1 MRFNSIF
8 DISPLAGLNNL
19 TELFL
24 ANNSIADISP
34 LAGLNNLTELFLANN
49 SIADISPLA
58 GLNNLTRLSL
68 DYNSI
73 SDISALSGLINLIWL
88 SLLGNSIS
96 DLSPLVA
103 NTGLG
108 QGDAIFVNGNPL
120 NNASINTHIPALQR
134 RGVRVD
140 FDDLDLTPVD
150 IPDTNLRAAIEKAL
164 GKASGATIT
173 TEDIAYLTRLSAL
186 FANISDLTGLEA
198 ATNLTEL
205 FLANNSI
212 SDISPLAGLNNL
224 TLLSLDYNPISDISA
239 LSGLINLIWLSLL
252 GNSISDLSPLVA
264 NTGLGQGDAIFVN
277 GNPLN
282 NASINTHIPALQRRG
297 VRVDFDD
304 PFDKPVDIPDSNLR
318 TAIEKALRKA
328 SGVTITTE
336 DMKSLYELEAP
347 NASITDLTGLEHAT
361 SLTWLILNNNSIS
374 DISPLKGLTNLV
386 RLDLNNNSI
395 SDISPLVANTGLGP
409 GNAVLVEGNLLNNAS
424 INTHIPTLISRGVRV
439 DFDNPFD
446 KPVDIPDSNLR
457 TAIEKALGKASGV
470 TITTEWMKRLYQ
482 LIAPN
487 ASITD
492 LTGLEGATKL
502 TWLELHN
509 NFISDISPLK
519 GLTNLRRLELHN
531 NSISDISPLVAN
543 TGLGPGDVIIV
554 NGNPLNNASI
564 NTHIPTLISRG
575 VRVDFDKLVDIPD
588 SNLRTAIEKALG
600 KASGV
605 TITTEDMKHL
615 PQLIA
620 PNASITDLTGL
631 EGATNL
637 ELLELGNNFIS
648 DISPLKGLT
657 NLVRLD
663 LNNNSISD
671 ISPLKGLTNLK
682 YLLLDNNSISDI
694 SPLKGLTNLRRLELH
709 NNSISDI
716 SPLVANTGLGE
727 GDLVEVSENPLNPVS
742 INTHILALVHRRVT
756 VHFDKLVD
764 IPDSNLRTAIEKAL
778 GKASGVTITTEDMKS
793 LYELEAPNASIT
805 DLTGLEHATNLT
817 LLTLSDNSISDIS
830 PLAGLNN
837 LAELYL
843 SDNSISDISPLKG
856 LNNLIWL
863 ELRNNSISDISPLKG
878 LNNLAFLYLEDNS
891 ISDISPLVAN
901 TGLGPR
907 DTVIVNG
914 NPLNNAAINTHIPTL
929 ISRGV
934 RVDFDKPVNIIPDS
948 NLRTAIEDELGK
960 ASGDT
965 ITTEDMK
972 RLYQL
977 IAPNASITDLTG
989 LEGAT
994 NLTWLILHN
1003 NSISDISPLK
1013 GLTNLRRLE
1022 LHNNSISDLSL
1033 LVANTGLGSGDV
1045 VLVNG
1050 NPLNNAA
1057 INTHILTLQRRGVRV
1072 DFDKPVDIP
1081 DPNLRAEI
1089 EKDLSTASG
1098 VTITTED
1105 MKRLTQLIAPNASIT
1120 DLTGLEHAT
1129 NLIRLE
1135 LGNNFIS
1142 DLSPLKRLT
1151 NLTRLDLNNNSISD
1165 LSPLADN
1172 TGLGPRDTV
1181 IVNGNPLNNAA
1192 INTHIPTLI
1201 SRGVRVDFDKPVNI
1215 IPDSNLRTAIEDELG
1230 KASGD
1235 TITTEDMKR
1244 LTQLIAPNAS
1254 ITDLTGLEGA
1264 TNLTLLELGNNFIS
1278 DISPLKGLTNLVRLE
1293 LHNNS
1298 ISDISPL
1305 KGLTNLRRLELH
1317 NNSISDLSLLV
1328 ANTGLGSGDVV
1339 LVNGNPLN
1347 NASINTHIPTLQRRG
1362 VRVDFDKPVD
1372 IPDPNLRA
1380 EIEKDLSKASGAP
1393 ITTADMKRLYQLIA
1407 PKTNIRNL
1415 TGLEHATNLIRLE
1428 LGNNFISDL
1437 SPLKR
1442 LTNLT
1447 RLDLNNNSISDL
1459 SPLADNTGLGPR
1471 DTVIVNGNPLNNAAI
1486 NTHIPTL
1493 ISRGVRVDFDK
1504 PVNIIPDSNLR
1515 TAIEKALG
1523 KASGVTITTEDMAN
1537 LTVLRAL
1544 FANISDLTGLEGA
1557 TNLTLLELG
1566 NNSISDISP
1575 LKGLTNLRRL
1585 ELHNNSISDISPLVA
1600 NTGLGPGDVIIVN
1613 GNPLN
1618 NASINT
1624 HIPTLISR
1632 GVRVDFDKLV
1642 DIPDSNL
1649 RTAIEKALGKAS
1661 GVTITTEDMAN
1672 LTVLR
1677 ALFANI
1683 SDLTGLEHATN
1694 LTLLNLPDNSISD
1707 ISPLAGLNN
1716 LAELY
1721 LSDNSISDISPL
1733 AGLNNLIWL
1742 ELHNNSISDLSPLKG
1757 LNNLISL
1764 ELSDNSISDI
1774 SPLAG
1779 LTNLR
1784 ILGLSGNSISD
1795 ISPLAGLTNLRI
1807 LGLSGNSISDISPV
1821 AGLINL
1827 IELSL
1832 ENNSIS
1838 DISPLVANTGLGPG
1852 NAVLVEGNLLNNAA
1866 INTHIPTLQRRGVRV
1881 DFDKPVDIPDPNLR
1895 AEIEKD
1901 LSKASGAP
1909 ITTADMKRLYQLIAP
1924 KTNIRNLTG
1933 LEHATNLTLLDL
1945 GNNFISDLSPL
1956 KGLTNLRRLELHN
1969 NSISDLSPLVAN
1981 TGLGPGDVIIVNGN
1995 PLNNASINTHIPTLI
2010 SRGVRVDFD
2019 KLVDIPDP
2027 NLRTAI
2033 EKALGKA
2040 SSDTIT
2046 TADMKRLTDLEAP
2059 NANITDL
2066 TGLEHATNLTLLD
2079 LDNNSI
2085 SDISPLTG
2093 LTQLTVLFL
2102 GNNSISDISPLTG
2115 LTNLKTLVLENNS
2128 ISDISPLAG
2137 LTNLTQL
2144 RLYINS
2150 ISDISPLA
2158 GLTQLTSL
2166 GLGRNNISDI
2176 SPLAGLTNLTTL
2188 TLWTNSISDLSPLVA
2203 NTGLGEG
2210 DRIDV
2215 SENPLNSASINTHIP
2230 ALQSRGVE
2238 VYFDAL
2244 EPATPEYLLS
2254 IPAGISLIHVPLK
2267 VTTVDGVPKTIESI
2281 SNLYDALGGASKV
2294 NFLITYDSQTQE
2306 WRSYFGASD
2315 RGGLADVR
2323 LADDKGIIASLRAP
2337 VSVRLTGNPLGTNG
2351 SGTITINPGLNLVG
2365 LPLNDSR
2372 INRVSDL
2379 FALDGIG
2386 GNVPVI
2392 ILTDGGEFKLVGRAD
2407 DPGDIEITGGQ
2418 AFIMTASREAAVDIS
2433 GDGWTNV
2440 SGTAA
2445 APPMALTGIEVG
2457 DTTPVLGLRGAVV
2470 DQGTGVN
2477 QVGLRVTVKNLSTR
2491 RAVAAVTGPDAAGY
2505 QLTVVD
2511 IETGRAAQIGDIL
2524 EISAQSPN
2532 PFIGVKPLRYT
2543 VTAEDVK
2550 QSPIQLPELVSYEIP
2565 AETELLHNYPNPFN
2579 PETWIPYRLA
2589 EDAFVT
2595 LTIYDLNGQIVRTL
2609 DVGHQTAAVY
2619 ENRSKA
2625 VYWDGRNGLGEQVAS
2640 GVYFYHL
2647 SAGEFSATRKMV
2659 ILK

>member
-1 MRFNSIF
+1 MTRQLFRLYLFLLVCFSISVTATAQTVDIPDPNLRAAIEAELGKAPGDTITMADIANLTRLSALFANISDLTGLEAATNLTFLGLYDNSIADISPLAGLTNLTELLLGFNSIADISPLKGLTNLTELFLDYNSISDISPLAGLTNLIILTLGGNSIF

-19 TELFL
+19 TRLSLDYNSISDISALSGLINLIWLSLLGNSISDLSPLVANTGLGQGDRVLVEGNPLNNASINTHIPALQRRGVRVDFDDLGLTPVDIPDPNLRAAIEAELGKAPGDTITMADIANLTRLSALFANISDLTGLEAATNLTFL
-24 ANNSIADISP
+24 GLYDNSIADISP
-34 LAGLNNLTELFLANN
+34 LAGLTNLTELLLGFNSIADISPLKGLTNLTELFLDYN
-49 SIADISPLA
+49 SISDISPLAGLTNLIILTLGGNSIFDISPLA

-108 QGDAIFVNGNPL
+108 QGDAILVNGNPL

-186 FANISDLTGLEA
+186 SANISDLTGLEA

-239 LSGLINLIWLSLL
+239 LSGLINLIWLNLL

-264 NTGLGQGDAIFVN
+264 NTGLGQGDAIIVN

-637 ELLELGNNFIS
+637 TLLELGNNFIS
-648 DISPLKGLT
+648 DLSPLKGLT
-657 NLVRLD
+657 NLVRLE
-663 LNNNSISD
+663 LHNNSISD

-694 SPLKGLTNLRRLELH
+694 SPLKGLTNL
-709 NNSISDI
+709 
-716 SPLVANTGLGE
+716 
-727 GDLVEVSENPLNPVS
+727 
-742 INTHILALVHRRVT
+742 
-756 VHFDKLVD
+756 
-764 IPDSNLRTAIEKAL
+764 
-778 GKASGVTITTEDMKS
+778 
-793 LYELEAPNASIT
+793 
-805 DLTGLEHATNLT
+805 
-817 LLTLSDNSISDIS
+817 
-830 PLAGLNN
+830 
-837 LAELYL
+837 
-843 SDNSISDISPLKG
+843 
-856 LNNLIWL
+856 
-863 ELRNNSISDISPLKG
+863 
-878 LNNLAFLYLEDNS
+878 
-891 ISDISPLVAN
+891 
-901 TGLGPR
+901 
-907 DTVIVNG
+907 
-914 NPLNNAAINTHIPTL
+914 
-929 ISRGV
+929 
-934 RVDFDKPVNIIPDS
+934 
-948 NLRTAIEDELGK
+948 
-960 ASGDT
+960 
-965 ITTEDMK
+965 
-972 RLYQL
+972 
-977 IAPNASITDLTG
+977 
-989 LEGAT
+989 
-994 NLTWLILHN
+994 
-1003 NSISDISPLK
+1003 
-1013 GLTNLRRLE
+1013 
-1022 LHNNSISDLSL
+1022 
-1033 LVANTGLGSGDV
+1033 
-1045 VLVNG
+1045 
-1050 NPLNNAA
+1050 
-1057 INTHILTLQRRGVRV
+1057 
-1072 DFDKPVDIP
+1072 
-1081 DPNLRAEI
+1081 
-1089 EKDLSTASG
+1089 
-1098 VTITTED
+1098 
-1105 MKRLTQLIAPNASIT
+1105 
-1120 DLTGLEHAT
+1120 
-1129 NLIRLE
+1129 
-1135 LGNNFIS
+1135 
-1142 DLSPLKRLT
+1142 
-1151 NLTRLDLNNNSISD
+1151 
-1165 LSPLADN
+1165 
-1172 TGLGPRDTV
+1172 
-1181 IVNGNPLNNAA
+1181 
-1192 INTHIPTLI
+1192 
-1201 SRGVRVDFDKPVNI
+1201 
-1215 IPDSNLRTAIEDELG
+1215 
-1230 KASGD
+1230 
-1235 TITTEDMKR
+1235 
-1244 LTQLIAPNAS
+1244 
-1254 ITDLTGLEGA
+1254 
-1264 TNLTLLELGNNFIS
+1264 
-1278 DISPLKGLTNLVRLE
+1278 VRLE

-1305 KGLTNLRRLELH
+1305 KGLTNLKY
-1317 NNSISDLSLLV
+1317 LL
-1328 ANTGLGSGDVV
+1328 
-1339 LVNGNPLN
+1339 
-1347 NASINTHIPTLQRRG
+1347 
-1362 VRVDFDKPVD
+1362 
-1372 IPDPNLRA
+1372 
-1380 EIEKDLSKASGAP
+1380 
-1393 ITTADMKRLYQLIA
+1393 
-1407 PKTNIRNL
+1407 
-1415 TGLEHATNLIRLE
+1415 
-1428 LGNNFISDL
+1428 
-1437 SPLKR
+1437 
-1442 LTNLT
+1442 
-1447 RLDLNNNSISDL
+1447 LD
-1459 SPLADNTGLGPR
+1459 
-1471 DTVIVNGNPLNNAAI
+1471 
-1486 NTHIPTL
+1486 
-1493 ISRGVRVDFDK
+1493 
-1504 PVNIIPDSNLR
+1504 
-1515 TAIEKALG
+1515 
-1523 KASGVTITTEDMAN
+1523 
-1537 LTVLRAL
+1537 
-1544 FANISDLTGLEGA
+1544 
-1557 TNLTLLELG
+1557 

-1683 SDLTGLEHATN
+1683 TDLTGLEHATN
-1694 LTLLNLPDNSISD
+1694 LT
-1707 ISPLAGLNN
+1707 
-1716 LAELY
+1716 ELY

-1733 AGLNNLIWL
+1733 AGFNGWSN
-1742 ELHNNSISDLSPLKG
+1742 ISDLSPLKG

-1764 ELSDNSISDI
+1764 ELSD
-1774 SPLAG
+1774 
-1779 LTNLR
+1779 
-1784 ILGLSGNSISD
+1784 NSISD

-1838 DISPLVANTGLGPG
+1838 DISPLVANAGLG
-1852 NAVLVEGNLLNNAA
+1852 
-1866 INTHIPTLQRRGVRV
+1866 
-1881 DFDKPVDIPDPNLR
+1881 
-1895 AEIEKD
+1895 
-1901 LSKASGAP
+1901 SG
-1909 ITTADMKRLYQLIAP
+1909 
-1924 KTNIRNLTG
+1924 
-1933 LEHATNLTLLDL
+1933 
-1945 GNNFISDLSPL
+1945 
-1956 KGLTNLRRLELHN
+1956 
-1969 NSISDLSPLVAN
+1969 
-1981 TGLGPGDVIIVNGN
+1981 
-1995 PLNNASINTHIPTLI
+1995 
-2010 SRGVRVDFD
+2010 
-2019 KLVDIPDP
+2019 
-2027 NLRTAI
+2027 
-2033 EKALGKA
+2033 
-2040 SSDTIT
+2040 DTV
-2046 TADMKRLTDLEAP
+2046 
-2059 NANITDL
+2059 
-2066 TGLEHATNLTLLD
+2066 
-2079 LDNNSI
+2079 S
-2085 SDISPLTG
+2085 
-2093 LTQLTVLFL
+2093 
-2102 GNNSISDISPLTG
+2102 
-2115 LTNLKTLVLENNS
+2115 
-2128 ISDISPLAG
+2128 
-2137 LTNLTQL
+2137 
-2144 RLYINS
+2144 
-2150 ISDISPLA
+2150 
-2158 GLTQLTSL
+2158 
-2166 GLGRNNISDI
+2166 
-2176 SPLAGLTNLTTL
+2176 
-2188 TLWTNSISDLSPLVA
+2188 
-2203 NTGLGEG
+2203 
-2210 DRIDV
+2210 V
-2215 SENPLNSASINTHIP
+2215 SENPLNHASINTHIP

-2267 VTTVDGVPKTIESI
+2267 VTEVDGVAQTIESVAD
-2281 SNLYDALGGASKV
+2281 LYDALGGAGTV
-2294 NFLITYDSQTQE
+2294 NYLATYDSQTQE
-2306 WRSYFGASD
+2306 WRGYFGASD
-2315 RGGLADVR
+2315 KGTPADRV
-2323 LADDKGIIASLRAP
+2323 LTDDMGIAAGMIFPRTTHFS
-2337 VSVRLTGNPLGTNG
+2337 GNPLGTNG
-2351 SGTITINPGLNLVG
+2351 TSTITLNQGYNVIG

-2372 INRVSDL
+2372 IMRVGDL
-2379 FALDGIG
+2379 FALEGIG

-2392 ILTDGGEFKLVGRAD
+2392 ILTDGGEVKAVGRAG
-2407 DPGDIEITGGQ
+2407 DPGDIPITGGQ
-2418 AFIMTASREAAVDIS
+2418 SFILAAQRAAAVTIS
-2433 GDGWTNV
+2433 GDAWANN
-2440 SGTAA
+2440 SETAA
-2445 APPMALTGIEVG
+2445 APPVTLKGVEVG

-2470 DQGTGVN
+2470 DEKA
-2477 QVGLRVTVKNLSTR
+2477 GLKVDGFRVTVKNLSTG
-2491 RAVAAVTGPDAAGY
+2491 RAVAAVTAPAEAGY
-2505 QLTVVD
+2505 RLTVVD
-2511 IETGRAAQIGDIL
+2511 IETGRAATIGDTL

-2543 VTAEDVK
+2543 ITAEDVK
-2550 QSPIQLPELVSYEIP
+2550 RSRIQLPELVAYEIP
-2565 AETELLHNYPNPFN
+2565 AETQLLSNYPNPFN

-2589 EDAFVT
+2589 EDAFVI
-2595 LTIYDLNGQIVRTL
+2595 LTIYDQTGQMSAPSTL
-2609 DVGHQTAAVY
+2609 DIRLLRSTRVGQRQSIGMAETKSVSRWQAVY
-2619 ENRSKA
+2619 TSITYPQAIIPPHAKC
-2625 VYWDGRNGLGEQVAS
+2625 
-2640 GVYFYHL
+2640 
-2647 SAGEFSATRKMV
+2647 
-2659 ILK
+2659 

>member
-1 MRFNSIF
+1 MIRQLFRLYLFLLVCFSISVTATAQTVDIPDPNLRAAIEAELGKAPGDTITTDDMANLTRLSALFANISDLTGLEAATNLTELLLADDSIADISPLKGLTNLTELYLSDSSISDISPLAGLNNLTELSLGFNSIF

-24 ANNSIADISP
+24 ADNSIADISPLAGLNNLTELFLANNSIADISPLAGLNNLTRLSLDYNPISDISALSGLINLIWLSLLGNSISDLSPLVANTGLGQGDAIFVNGNPLNNASINTHIPALQRRGVRVDFDDLDLTPVDIPDPNLRAAIEAELGKAPGDTITTDDMANLTRLSALFANISDLTGLEAATNLTELLLADDSIADISPLKGLTNLTELYLSDSSISDISPLAGLNNLTELSLGFNSIFDISPLAGLNNLTELFLADNSIADISP

-150 IPDTNLRAAIEKAL
+150 IPDPNLRAAIEKAL

-264 NTGLGQGDAIFVN
+264 NTGLGQGDAIIVN

-637 ELLELGNNFIS
+637 TLLELGNNFIS
-648 DISPLKGLT
+648 DLSPLKGLT
-657 NLVRLD
+657 NLVRLE
-663 LNNNSISD
+663 LHNNSISD

-682 YLLLDNNSISDI
+682 YLLLDNNSISDLSPLKGLTNLVRLELHNNSI
-694 SPLKGLTNLRRLELH
+694 SDISPLKGLTNLKYLLLDNNSISDLSPLKGLTNLRRLELH

-716 SPLVANTGLGE
+716 SPLVANTGLGP
-727 GDLVEVSENPLNPVS
+727 GDVIIVNGNPLNNAS
-742 INTHILALVHRRVT
+742 INTHIPTLQLRGVRVD
-756 VHFDKLVD
+756 FDKLVD

-817 LLTLSDNSISDIS
+817 LLTLS
-830 PLAGLNN
+830 
-837 LAELYL
+837 
-843 SDNSISDISPLKG
+843 
-856 LNNLIWL
+856 
-863 ELRNNSISDISPLKG
+863 
-878 LNNLAFLYLEDNS
+878 
-891 ISDISPLVAN
+891 
-901 TGLGPR
+901 
-907 DTVIVNG
+907 
-914 NPLNNAAINTHIPTL
+914 
-929 ISRGV
+929 
-934 RVDFDKPVNIIPDS
+934 
-948 NLRTAIEDELGK
+948 
-960 ASGDT
+960 
-965 ITTEDMK
+965 
-972 RLYQL
+972 
-977 IAPNASITDLTG
+977 
-989 LEGAT
+989 
-994 NLTWLILHN
+994 
-1003 NSISDISPLK
+1003 
-1013 GLTNLRRLE
+1013 
-1022 LHNNSISDLSL
+1022 
-1033 LVANTGLGSGDV
+1033 
-1045 VLVNG
+1045 
-1050 NPLNNAA
+1050 
-1057 INTHILTLQRRGVRV
+1057 
-1072 DFDKPVDIP
+1072 
-1081 DPNLRAEI
+1081 
-1089 EKDLSTASG
+1089 
-1098 VTITTED
+1098 
-1105 MKRLTQLIAPNASIT
+1105 
-1120 DLTGLEHAT
+1120 
-1129 NLIRLE
+1129 
-1135 LGNNFIS
+1135 
-1142 DLSPLKRLT
+1142 
-1151 NLTRLDLNNNSISD
+1151 
-1165 LSPLADN
+1165 
-1172 TGLGPRDTV
+1172 
-1181 IVNGNPLNNAA
+1181 
-1192 INTHIPTLI
+1192 
-1201 SRGVRVDFDKPVNI
+1201 
-1215 IPDSNLRTAIEDELG
+1215 
-1230 KASGD
+1230 
-1235 TITTEDMKR
+1235 
-1244 LTQLIAPNAS
+1244 
-1254 ITDLTGLEGA
+1254 
-1264 TNLTLLELGNNFIS
+1264 
-1278 DISPLKGLTNLVRLE
+1278 
-1293 LHNNS
+1293 
-1298 ISDISPL
+1298 
-1305 KGLTNLRRLELH
+1305 
-1317 NNSISDLSLLV
+1317 
-1328 ANTGLGSGDVV
+1328 
-1339 LVNGNPLN
+1339 
-1347 NASINTHIPTLQRRG
+1347 
-1362 VRVDFDKPVD
+1362 
-1372 IPDPNLRA
+1372 
-1380 EIEKDLSKASGAP
+1380 
-1393 ITTADMKRLYQLIA
+1393 
-1407 PKTNIRNL
+1407 
-1415 TGLEHATNLIRLE
+1415 
-1428 LGNNFISDL
+1428 
-1437 SPLKR
+1437 
-1442 LTNLT
+1442 
-1447 RLDLNNNSISDL
+1447 
-1459 SPLADNTGLGPR
+1459 
-1471 DTVIVNGNPLNNAAI
+1471 
-1486 NTHIPTL
+1486 
-1493 ISRGVRVDFDK
+1493 
-1504 PVNIIPDSNLR
+1504 
-1515 TAIEKALG
+1515 
-1523 KASGVTITTEDMAN
+1523 
-1537 LTVLRAL
+1537 
-1544 FANISDLTGLEGA
+1544 
-1557 TNLTLLELG
+1557 
-1566 NNSISDISP
+1566 
-1575 LKGLTNLRRL
+1575 
-1585 ELHNNSISDISPLVA
+1585 
-1600 NTGLGPGDVIIVN
+1600 
-1613 GNPLN
+1613 
-1618 NASINT
+1618 
-1624 HIPTLISR
+1624 
-1632 GVRVDFDKLV
+1632 
-1642 DIPDSNL
+1642 
-1649 RTAIEKALGKAS
+1649 
-1661 GVTITTEDMAN
+1661 
-1672 LTVLR
+1672 
-1677 ALFANI
+1677 
-1683 SDLTGLEHATN
+1683 
-1694 LTLLNLPDNSISD
+1694 DNSISD

-1795 ISPLAGLTNLRI
+1795 ISP
-1807 LGLSGNSISDISPV
+1807 V

-1838 DISPLVANTGLGPG
+1838 DISPLVANAGLG
-1852 NAVLVEGNLLNNAA
+1852 
-1866 INTHIPTLQRRGVRV
+1866 
-1881 DFDKPVDIPDPNLR
+1881 
-1895 AEIEKD
+1895 
-1901 LSKASGAP
+1901 SG
-1909 ITTADMKRLYQLIAP
+1909 
-1924 KTNIRNLTG
+1924 
-1933 LEHATNLTLLDL
+1933 
-1945 GNNFISDLSPL
+1945 
-1956 KGLTNLRRLELHN
+1956 
-1969 NSISDLSPLVAN
+1969 
-1981 TGLGPGDVIIVNGN
+1981 
-1995 PLNNASINTHIPTLI
+1995 
-2010 SRGVRVDFD
+2010 
-2019 KLVDIPDP
+2019 
-2027 NLRTAI
+2027 
-2033 EKALGKA
+2033 
-2040 SSDTIT
+2040 DTV
-2046 TADMKRLTDLEAP
+2046 
-2059 NANITDL
+2059 
-2066 TGLEHATNLTLLD
+2066 
-2079 LDNNSI
+2079 S
-2085 SDISPLTG
+2085 
-2093 LTQLTVLFL
+2093 
-2102 GNNSISDISPLTG
+2102 
-2115 LTNLKTLVLENNS
+2115 
-2128 ISDISPLAG
+2128 
-2137 LTNLTQL
+2137 
-2144 RLYINS
+2144 
-2150 ISDISPLA
+2150 
-2158 GLTQLTSL
+2158 
-2166 GLGRNNISDI
+2166 
-2176 SPLAGLTNLTTL
+2176 
-2188 TLWTNSISDLSPLVA
+2188 
-2203 NTGLGEG
+2203 
-2210 DRIDV
+2210 V
-2215 SENPLNSASINTHIP
+2215 SENPLNHASINTHIP

-2244 EPATPEYLLS
+2244 EPAMPEYLLS
-2254 IPAGISLIHVPLK
+2254 IPAGISLIHVPLR
-2267 VTTVDGVPKTIESI
+2267 VTEVDGREQTIESI
-2281 SNLYDALGGASKV
+2281 SDLYDALGGGGTV
-2294 NFLITYDSQTQE
+2294 NFLITYDSQQG
-2306 WRSYFGASD
+2306 WLSYFVPS
-2315 RGGLADVR
+2315 
-2323 LADDKGIIASLRAP
+2323 DKGGPADSGLTDDMGIIVGLRTP
-2337 VSVRLTGNPLGTNG
+2337 VSVHLRGTALGANGNSSINLG
-2351 SGTITINPGLNLVG
+2351 PGLNVIG

-2379 FALDGIG
+2379 FTLDGIG
-2386 GNVPVI
+2386 SNVPVI
-2392 ILTDGGEFKLVGRAD
+2392 ILTDGGEFKLVGRAG
-2407 DPGDIEITGGQ
+2407 DPGDIAITGGQ
-2418 AFIMTASREAAVDIS
+2418 AFIMTASRPAAVNIS
-2433 GDGWTNV
+2433 GDAWANG
-2440 SGTAA
+2440 SGAAA
-2445 APPMALTGIEVG
+2445 APPVTFKGIEVG
-2457 DTTPVLGLRGAVV
+2457 DTTPVLGLRGSIVNE
-2470 DQGTGVN
+2470 GTGLN
-2477 QVGLRVTVKNLSTR
+2477 RQGFRVTVKNLSTR
-2491 RAVAAVTGPDAAGY
+2491 KAVAAITSPDEAGY
-2505 QLTVVD
+2505 RSTVVD
-2511 IETGRAAQIGDIL
+2511 IETGQAATIGDIL

-2550 QSPIQLPELVSYEIP
+2550 QSLIQFPNLVAYEIP
-2565 AETELLHNYPNPFN
+2565 AETQLLANYPNPFN

-2595 LTIYDLNGQIVRTL
+2595 LTIYDLNGQSVRTL
-2609 DVGHQTAAVY
+2609 DVGHQIASVY
-2619 ENRSKA
+2619 ENRSRA
-2625 VYWDGRNGLGEQVAS
+2625 IYWDGRNGLGETVAS

-2647 SAGEFSATRKMV
+2647 STGNYSATRKML

>member
-1 MRFNSIF
+1 MIRQLFRLYLFLLVCFSISVTATAQTVDIPDPNLRAAIEAELGKAPGDTITTDDMANLTRLSALFANISDLTGLEAATNLTELLLADDSIADISPLKGLTNLTELYLSDSSISDISPLAGLNNLTELSLGFNSIF

-24 ANNSIADISP
+24 ADNSISDISP
-34 LAGLNNLTELFLANN
+34 LAGLTNLTELFLANN
-49 SIADISPLA
+49 SISDISPLA

-150 IPDTNLRAAIEKAL
+150 IPDPNLRAAIEKAL

-424 INTHIPTLISRGVRV
+424 INTHIPTLISRGVKV

-637 ELLELGNNFIS
+637 
-648 DISPLKGLT
+648 
-657 NLVRLD
+657 
-663 LNNNSISD
+663 
-671 ISPLKGLTNLK
+671 
-682 YLLLDNNSISDI
+682 
-694 SPLKGLTNLRRLELH
+694 
-709 NNSISDI
+709 
-716 SPLVANTGLGE
+716 
-727 GDLVEVSENPLNPVS
+727 
-742 INTHILALVHRRVT
+742 
-756 VHFDKLVD
+756 
-764 IPDSNLRTAIEKAL
+764 
-778 GKASGVTITTEDMKS
+778 
-793 LYELEAPNASIT
+793 
-805 DLTGLEHATNLT
+805 
-817 LLTLSDNSISDIS
+817 
-830 PLAGLNN
+830 
-837 LAELYL
+837 
-843 SDNSISDISPLKG
+843 
-856 LNNLIWL
+856 
-863 ELRNNSISDISPLKG
+863 
-878 LNNLAFLYLEDNS
+878 
-891 ISDISPLVAN
+891 
-901 TGLGPR
+901 
-907 DTVIVNG
+907 
-914 NPLNNAAINTHIPTL
+914 
-929 ISRGV
+929 
-934 RVDFDKPVNIIPDS
+934 
-948 NLRTAIEDELGK
+948 
-960 ASGDT
+960 
-965 ITTEDMK
+965 
-972 RLYQL
+972 
-977 IAPNASITDLTG
+977 
-989 LEGAT
+989 
-994 NLTWLILHN
+994 
-1003 NSISDISPLK
+1003 
-1013 GLTNLRRLE
+1013 
-1022 LHNNSISDLSL
+1022 
-1033 LVANTGLGSGDV
+1033 
-1045 VLVNG
+1045 
-1050 NPLNNAA
+1050 
-1057 INTHILTLQRRGVRV
+1057 
-1072 DFDKPVDIP
+1072 
-1081 DPNLRAEI
+1081 
-1089 EKDLSTASG
+1089 
-1098 VTITTED
+1098 
-1105 MKRLTQLIAPNASIT
+1105 
-1120 DLTGLEHAT
+1120 
-1129 NLIRLE
+1129 
-1135 LGNNFIS
+1135 
-1142 DLSPLKRLT
+1142 
-1151 NLTRLDLNNNSISD
+1151 
-1165 LSPLADN
+1165 
-1172 TGLGPRDTV
+1172 
-1181 IVNGNPLNNAA
+1181 
-1192 INTHIPTLI
+1192 
-1201 SRGVRVDFDKPVNI
+1201 
-1215 IPDSNLRTAIEDELG
+1215 
-1230 KASGD
+1230 
-1235 TITTEDMKR
+1235 
-1244 LTQLIAPNAS
+1244 
-1254 ITDLTGLEGA
+1254 
-1264 TNLTLLELGNNFIS
+1264 TLLELGNNFIS
-1278 DISPLKGLTNLVRLE
+1278 DLSPLKGLTNLVRLE

-1305 KGLTNLRRLELH
+1305 KGLTNLKY
-1317 NNSISDLSLLV
+1317 LL
-1328 ANTGLGSGDVV
+1328 
-1339 LVNGNPLN
+1339 
-1347 NASINTHIPTLQRRG
+1347 
-1362 VRVDFDKPVD
+1362 
-1372 IPDPNLRA
+1372 
-1380 EIEKDLSKASGAP
+1380 
-1393 ITTADMKRLYQLIA
+1393 
-1407 PKTNIRNL
+1407 
-1415 TGLEHATNLIRLE
+1415 
-1428 LGNNFISDL
+1428 
-1437 SPLKR
+1437 
-1442 LTNLT
+1442 
-1447 RLDLNNNSISDL
+1447 LD
-1459 SPLADNTGLGPR
+1459 
-1471 DTVIVNGNPLNNAAI
+1471 
-1486 NTHIPTL
+1486 
-1493 ISRGVRVDFDK
+1493 
-1504 PVNIIPDSNLR
+1504 
-1515 TAIEKALG
+1515 
-1523 KASGVTITTEDMAN
+1523 
-1537 LTVLRAL
+1537 
-1544 FANISDLTGLEGA
+1544 
-1557 TNLTLLELG
+1557 

-1661 GVTITTEDMAN
+1661 GVTITTEDMKSLYELEAPN
-1672 LTVLR
+1672 ASIT
-1677 ALFANI
+1677 
-1683 SDLTGLEHATN
+1683 DLTGLEHATN
-1694 LTLLNLPDNSISD
+1694 LTLLTLSDNSISD

-1795 ISPLAGLTNLRI
+1795 ISP
-1807 LGLSGNSISDISPV
+1807 V

-1838 DISPLVANTGLGPG
+1838 DISPLVANAGLG
-1852 NAVLVEGNLLNNAA
+1852 
-1866 INTHIPTLQRRGVRV
+1866 
-1881 DFDKPVDIPDPNLR
+1881 
-1895 AEIEKD
+1895 
-1901 LSKASGAP
+1901 SG
-1909 ITTADMKRLYQLIAP
+1909 
-1924 KTNIRNLTG
+1924 
-1933 LEHATNLTLLDL
+1933 
-1945 GNNFISDLSPL
+1945 
-1956 KGLTNLRRLELHN
+1956 
-1969 NSISDLSPLVAN
+1969 
-1981 TGLGPGDVIIVNGN
+1981 
-1995 PLNNASINTHIPTLI
+1995 
-2010 SRGVRVDFD
+2010 
-2019 KLVDIPDP
+2019 
-2027 NLRTAI
+2027 
-2033 EKALGKA
+2033 
-2040 SSDTIT
+2040 DTV
-2046 TADMKRLTDLEAP
+2046 
-2059 NANITDL
+2059 
-2066 TGLEHATNLTLLD
+2066 
-2079 LDNNSI
+2079 S
-2085 SDISPLTG
+2085 
-2093 LTQLTVLFL
+2093 
-2102 GNNSISDISPLTG
+2102 
-2115 LTNLKTLVLENNS
+2115 
-2128 ISDISPLAG
+2128 
-2137 LTNLTQL
+2137 
-2144 RLYINS
+2144 
-2150 ISDISPLA
+2150 
-2158 GLTQLTSL
+2158 
-2166 GLGRNNISDI
+2166 
-2176 SPLAGLTNLTTL
+2176 
-2188 TLWTNSISDLSPLVA
+2188 
-2203 NTGLGEG
+2203 
-2210 DRIDV
+2210 V
-2215 SENPLNSASINTHIP
+2215 SENPLNHASINTHIP

-2244 EPATPEYLLS
+2244 EPATPEYLLP

-2267 VTTVDGVPKTIESI
+2267 VTEVDGVAQNITSI
-2281 SNLYDALGGASKV
+2281 AELYDALGSTSKI

-2306 WRSYFGASD
+2306 WHSYFGTSD
-2315 RGGLADVR
+2315 TGTSADKA
-2323 LADDKGIIASLRAP
+2323 LTDDMGIIAGMIAPASISL
-2337 VSVRLTGNPLGTNG
+2337 SGSPLGTNG

-2365 LPLNDSR
+2365 LPLRDSR
-2372 INRVSDL
+2372 ITRVSDL

-2392 ILTDGGEFKLVGRAD
+2392 ILTDGGEFKAVGRAD
-2407 DPGDIEITGGQ
+2407 DPGDIPIVGGQ
-2418 AFIMTASREAAVDIS
+2418 AFILTAQRAETVALS
-2433 GDGWTNV
+2433 GDGWTNI

-2445 APPMALTGIEVG
+2445 APSMALTGIEVG
-2457 DTTPVLGLRGAVV
+2457 DITPVLGLRGAVV
-2470 DQGTGVN
+2470 DEGTGVN

-2491 RAVAAVTGPDAAGY
+2491 RAVAAVTGPDEAGY
-2505 QLTVVD
+2505 RLTVVD
-2511 IETGRAAQIGDIL
+2511 IETGRAATIGDTL

-2543 VTAEDVK
+2543 VTTEDVK
-2550 QSPIQLPELVSYEIP
+2550 QSLIQLPELVAYEIP

-2595 LTIYDLNGQIVRTL
+2595 LTIYDQTGQVVRTI
-2609 DVGHQTAAVY
+2609 DVGHQIASVY
-2619 ENRSKA
+2619 ESRSKA
-2625 VYWDGRNGLGEQVAS
+2625 IYWDGRNGLGEQVAS

-2647 SAGEFSATRKMV
+2647 SAGDYSATRKML

>member
-1 MRFNSIF
+1 MIRQLFRLYLFLLVCFSISVTATAQTVDIPDPNLRAAIEKALGKASGATITMADIANLTRLSALFANISDLTGLEAATNLRELYLADNSIF

-24 ANNSIADISP
+24 ADNSIADISP
-34 LAGLNNLTELFLANN
+34 LAGLNNLRELFLANN
-49 SIADISPLA
+49 SISDISPLAGLNNLTLLSLDYNPISDISALSGLTNLVRLSLLGNSISDLSPLVANTGLGQGDAIIVNGNPLNNASINTHIPALQRRGVRVDFDDLDLTPVDIPDPNLRAVIEKELGKASGDTITADDMATLTQLAARNVDIRVLTGLEAATNLTELLLGFNSIADISPLKGLTNLTELFLDYNSISDISPLAGLTNLIILTLGGNSIFDISPLA

-108 QGDAIFVNGNPL
+108 QGDRVLVEGNLL

-264 NTGLGQGDAIFVN
+264 NTGLGQGDAIIVN

-637 ELLELGNNFIS
+637 TLLELGNNFIS
-648 DISPLKGLT
+648 DLSPLKGLT
-657 NLVRLD
+657 NLVRLE
-663 LNNNSISD
+663 LHNNSISD
-671 ISPLKGLTNLK
+671 LSPLKGLTNLK
-682 YLLLDNNSISDI
+682 YLLLDNNSISD
-694 SPLKGLTNLRRLELH
+694 L
-709 NNSISDI
+709 
-716 SPLVANTGLGE
+716 
-727 GDLVEVSENPLNPVS
+727 
-742 INTHILALVHRRVT
+742 
-756 VHFDKLVD
+756 
-764 IPDSNLRTAIEKAL
+764 
-778 GKASGVTITTEDMKS
+778 
-793 LYELEAPNASIT
+793 
-805 DLTGLEHATNLT
+805 
-817 LLTLSDNSISDIS
+817 
-830 PLAGLNN
+830 
-837 LAELYL
+837 
-843 SDNSISDISPLKG
+843 
-856 LNNLIWL
+856 
-863 ELRNNSISDISPLKG
+863 
-878 LNNLAFLYLEDNS
+878 
-891 ISDISPLVAN
+891 
-901 TGLGPR
+901 
-907 DTVIVNG
+907 
-914 NPLNNAAINTHIPTL
+914 
-929 ISRGV
+929 
-934 RVDFDKPVNIIPDS
+934 
-948 NLRTAIEDELGK
+948 
-960 ASGDT
+960 
-965 ITTEDMK
+965 
-972 RLYQL
+972 
-977 IAPNASITDLTG
+977 
-989 LEGAT
+989 
-994 NLTWLILHN
+994 
-1003 NSISDISPLK
+1003 
-1013 GLTNLRRLE
+1013 
-1022 LHNNSISDLSL
+1022 
-1033 LVANTGLGSGDV
+1033 
-1045 VLVNG
+1045 
-1050 NPLNNAA
+1050 
-1057 INTHILTLQRRGVRV
+1057 
-1072 DFDKPVDIP
+1072 
-1081 DPNLRAEI
+1081 
-1089 EKDLSTASG
+1089 
-1098 VTITTED
+1098 
-1105 MKRLTQLIAPNASIT
+1105 
-1120 DLTGLEHAT
+1120 
-1129 NLIRLE
+1129 
-1135 LGNNFIS
+1135 
-1142 DLSPLKRLT
+1142 
-1151 NLTRLDLNNNSISD
+1151 
-1165 LSPLADN
+1165 
-1172 TGLGPRDTV
+1172 
-1181 IVNGNPLNNAA
+1181 
-1192 INTHIPTLI
+1192 
-1201 SRGVRVDFDKPVNI
+1201 
-1215 IPDSNLRTAIEDELG
+1215 
-1230 KASGD
+1230 
-1235 TITTEDMKR
+1235 
-1244 LTQLIAPNAS
+1244 
-1254 ITDLTGLEGA
+1254 
-1264 TNLTLLELGNNFIS
+1264 
-1278 DISPLKGLTNLVRLE
+1278 SPLKGLTNLVRLE

-1298 ISDISPL
+1298 ISDLSPL
-1305 KGLTNLRRLELH
+1305 KGLTNLKY
-1317 NNSISDLSLLV
+1317 LL
-1328 ANTGLGSGDVV
+1328 
-1339 LVNGNPLN
+1339 
-1347 NASINTHIPTLQRRG
+1347 
-1362 VRVDFDKPVD
+1362 
-1372 IPDPNLRA
+1372 
-1380 EIEKDLSKASGAP
+1380 
-1393 ITTADMKRLYQLIA
+1393 
-1407 PKTNIRNL
+1407 
-1415 TGLEHATNLIRLE
+1415 
-1428 LGNNFISDL
+1428 
-1437 SPLKR
+1437 
-1442 LTNLT
+1442 
-1447 RLDLNNNSISDL
+1447 LD
-1459 SPLADNTGLGPR
+1459 
-1471 DTVIVNGNPLNNAAI
+1471 
-1486 NTHIPTL
+1486 
-1493 ISRGVRVDFDK
+1493 
-1504 PVNIIPDSNLR
+1504 
-1515 TAIEKALG
+1515 
-1523 KASGVTITTEDMAN
+1523 
-1537 LTVLRAL
+1537 
-1544 FANISDLTGLEGA
+1544 
-1557 TNLTLLELG
+1557 

-1795 ISPLAGLTNLRI
+1795 ISP
-1807 LGLSGNSISDISPV
+1807 V

-1838 DISPLVANTGLGPG
+1838 DISPLVANAGLG
-1852 NAVLVEGNLLNNAA
+1852 
-1866 INTHIPTLQRRGVRV
+1866 
-1881 DFDKPVDIPDPNLR
+1881 
-1895 AEIEKD
+1895 
-1901 LSKASGAP
+1901 SG
-1909 ITTADMKRLYQLIAP
+1909 
-1924 KTNIRNLTG
+1924 
-1933 LEHATNLTLLDL
+1933 
-1945 GNNFISDLSPL
+1945 
-1956 KGLTNLRRLELHN
+1956 
-1969 NSISDLSPLVAN
+1969 
-1981 TGLGPGDVIIVNGN
+1981 
-1995 PLNNASINTHIPTLI
+1995 
-2010 SRGVRVDFD
+2010 
-2019 KLVDIPDP
+2019 
-2027 NLRTAI
+2027 
-2033 EKALGKA
+2033 
-2040 SSDTIT
+2040 DTV
-2046 TADMKRLTDLEAP
+2046 
-2059 NANITDL
+2059 
-2066 TGLEHATNLTLLD
+2066 
-2079 LDNNSI
+2079 S
-2085 SDISPLTG
+2085 
-2093 LTQLTVLFL
+2093 
-2102 GNNSISDISPLTG
+2102 
-2115 LTNLKTLVLENNS
+2115 
-2128 ISDISPLAG
+2128 
-2137 LTNLTQL
+2137 
-2144 RLYINS
+2144 
-2150 ISDISPLA
+2150 
-2158 GLTQLTSL
+2158 
-2166 GLGRNNISDI
+2166 
-2176 SPLAGLTNLTTL
+2176 
-2188 TLWTNSISDLSPLVA
+2188 
-2203 NTGLGEG
+2203 
-2210 DRIDV
+2210 V
-2215 SENPLNSASINTHIP
+2215 SENPLNHASINTHIP

-2267 VTTVDGVPKTIESI
+2267 VTEVDGVAQTIESVAD
-2281 SNLYDALGGASKV
+2281 LYDALGGTSAV
-2294 NFLITYDSQTQE
+2294 NFLFTYDSRDQE
-2306 WRSYFGASD
+2306 WRSYFVPSD
-2315 RGGLADVR
+2315 RGGPADVA
-2323 LADDKGIIASLRAP
+2323 LTDDKGVIARLRAP
-2337 VSVRLTGNPLGTNG
+2337 ASVS
-2351 SGTITINPGLNLVG
+2351 
-2365 LPLNDSR
+2365 
-2372 INRVSDL
+2372 
-2379 FALDGIG
+2379 
-2386 GNVPVI
+2386 
-2392 ILTDGGEFKLVGRAD
+2392 
-2407 DPGDIEITGGQ
+2407 
-2418 AFIMTASREAAVDIS
+2418 
-2433 GDGWTNV
+2433 
-2440 SGTAA
+2440 
-2445 APPMALTGIEVG
+2445 
-2457 DTTPVLGLRGAVV
+2457 LRGNRARDKRNQHHHPKPRSQPCRTAIKRFKNQPCKRPVRPRRDWRQRPCDYPHRWRRV
-2470 DQGTGVN
+2470 QG
-2477 QVGLRVTVKNLSTR
+2477 
-2491 RAVAAVTGPDAAGY
+2491 
-2505 QLTVVD
+2505 
-2511 IETGRAAQIGDIL
+2511 
-2524 EISAQSPN
+2524 
-2532 PFIGVKPLRYT
+2532 
-2543 VTAEDVK
+2543 
-2550 QSPIQLPELVSYEIP
+2550 
-2565 AETELLHNYPNPFN
+2565 
-2579 PETWIPYRLA
+2579 W
-2589 EDAFVT
+2589 
-2595 LTIYDLNGQIVRTL
+2595 
-2609 DVGHQTAAVY
+2609 
-2619 ENRSKA
+2619 
-2625 VYWDGRNGLGEQVAS
+2625 WDGQTILG
-2640 GVYFYHL
+2640 
-2647 SAGEFSATRKMV
+2647 
-2659 ILK
+2659 I

>member
-1 MRFNSIF
+1 MTRQLFRLYLFLLVCFSISVTATAQTVDIPDPNLRAAIEAELGKAPGDTITTDDMANLTRLSALFANISDLTGLEAATNLTELLLADDSIADISPLKGLTNLTELYLSDSSISDISPLAGLNNLTELSLGFNSIF

-24 ANNSIADISP
+24 ADNSIADISP

-49 SIADISPLA
+49 SISDISPLA

-150 IPDTNLRAAIEKAL
+150 IPDPNLRAAIEAELGKAPGDTITTEDIAYLTRLSALFANISDLTGLEAATNLTELLLADDSIADISPLKGLTNLTELYLSDSSISDISPLAGLNNLTELSLGFNSIFDISPLAGLNNLTELFLADNSIADISPLAGLNNLTELFLANNSISDISPLAGLNNLTRLSLDYNSISDISALSGLINLIWLSLLGNSISDLSPLVANTGLGQGDAIFVNGNPLNNASINTHIPALQRRGVRVDFDDLDLTPVDIPDPNLRAAIEKAL

-264 NTGLGQGDAIFVN
+264 NTGLGQGDAIIVN

-637 ELLELGNNFIS
+637 TLLELGNNFISDLSPLKGLTNLVRLELHNNSIS

-657 NLVRLD
+657 NLKYLLLDNNSISDLSPLKGLTNLVRLE
-663 LNNNSISD
+663 LHNNSISD

-716 SPLVANTGLGE
+716 SPLVANTGLGP
-727 GDLVEVSENPLNPVS
+727 GDVIIVNGNPLNNAS
-742 INTHILALVHRRVT
+742 INTHIPTLQLRGVRVD
-756 VHFDKLVD
+756 FDKLVD

-817 LLTLSDNSISDIS
+817 LLTLS
-830 PLAGLNN
+830 
-837 LAELYL
+837 
-843 SDNSISDISPLKG
+843 
-856 LNNLIWL
+856 
-863 ELRNNSISDISPLKG
+863 
-878 LNNLAFLYLEDNS
+878 
-891 ISDISPLVAN
+891 
-901 TGLGPR
+901 
-907 DTVIVNG
+907 
-914 NPLNNAAINTHIPTL
+914 
-929 ISRGV
+929 
-934 RVDFDKPVNIIPDS
+934 
-948 NLRTAIEDELGK
+948 
-960 ASGDT
+960 
-965 ITTEDMK
+965 
-972 RLYQL
+972 
-977 IAPNASITDLTG
+977 
-989 LEGAT
+989 
-994 NLTWLILHN
+994 
-1003 NSISDISPLK
+1003 
-1013 GLTNLRRLE
+1013 
-1022 LHNNSISDLSL
+1022 
-1033 LVANTGLGSGDV
+1033 
-1045 VLVNG
+1045 
-1050 NPLNNAA
+1050 
-1057 INTHILTLQRRGVRV
+1057 
-1072 DFDKPVDIP
+1072 
-1081 DPNLRAEI
+1081 
-1089 EKDLSTASG
+1089 
-1098 VTITTED
+1098 
-1105 MKRLTQLIAPNASIT
+1105 
-1120 DLTGLEHAT
+1120 
-1129 NLIRLE
+1129 
-1135 LGNNFIS
+1135 
-1142 DLSPLKRLT
+1142 
-1151 NLTRLDLNNNSISD
+1151 
-1165 LSPLADN
+1165 
-1172 TGLGPRDTV
+1172 
-1181 IVNGNPLNNAA
+1181 
-1192 INTHIPTLI
+1192 
-1201 SRGVRVDFDKPVNI
+1201 
-1215 IPDSNLRTAIEDELG
+1215 
-1230 KASGD
+1230 
-1235 TITTEDMKR
+1235 
-1244 LTQLIAPNAS
+1244 
-1254 ITDLTGLEGA
+1254 
-1264 TNLTLLELGNNFIS
+1264 
-1278 DISPLKGLTNLVRLE
+1278 
-1293 LHNNS
+1293 
-1298 ISDISPL
+1298 
-1305 KGLTNLRRLELH
+1305 
-1317 NNSISDLSLLV
+1317 
-1328 ANTGLGSGDVV
+1328 
-1339 LVNGNPLN
+1339 
-1347 NASINTHIPTLQRRG
+1347 
-1362 VRVDFDKPVD
+1362 
-1372 IPDPNLRA
+1372 
-1380 EIEKDLSKASGAP
+1380 
-1393 ITTADMKRLYQLIA
+1393 
-1407 PKTNIRNL
+1407 
-1415 TGLEHATNLIRLE
+1415 
-1428 LGNNFISDL
+1428 
-1437 SPLKR
+1437 
-1442 LTNLT
+1442 
-1447 RLDLNNNSISDL
+1447 
-1459 SPLADNTGLGPR
+1459 
-1471 DTVIVNGNPLNNAAI
+1471 
-1486 NTHIPTL
+1486 
-1493 ISRGVRVDFDK
+1493 
-1504 PVNIIPDSNLR
+1504 
-1515 TAIEKALG
+1515 
-1523 KASGVTITTEDMAN
+1523 
-1537 LTVLRAL
+1537 
-1544 FANISDLTGLEGA
+1544 
-1557 TNLTLLELG
+1557 
-1566 NNSISDISP
+1566 
-1575 LKGLTNLRRL
+1575 
-1585 ELHNNSISDISPLVA
+1585 
-1600 NTGLGPGDVIIVN
+1600 
-1613 GNPLN
+1613 
-1618 NASINT
+1618 
-1624 HIPTLISR
+1624 
-1632 GVRVDFDKLV
+1632 
-1642 DIPDSNL
+1642 
-1649 RTAIEKALGKAS
+1649 
-1661 GVTITTEDMAN
+1661 
-1672 LTVLR
+1672 
-1677 ALFANI
+1677 
-1683 SDLTGLEHATN
+1683 
-1694 LTLLNLPDNSISD
+1694 DNSISD

-1795 ISPLAGLTNLRI
+1795 ISP
-1807 LGLSGNSISDISPV
+1807 V

-1838 DISPLVANTGLGPG
+1838 DISPLVANAGLG
-1852 NAVLVEGNLLNNAA
+1852 
-1866 INTHIPTLQRRGVRV
+1866 
-1881 DFDKPVDIPDPNLR
+1881 
-1895 AEIEKD
+1895 
-1901 LSKASGAP
+1901 SG
-1909 ITTADMKRLYQLIAP
+1909 
-1924 KTNIRNLTG
+1924 
-1933 LEHATNLTLLDL
+1933 
-1945 GNNFISDLSPL
+1945 
-1956 KGLTNLRRLELHN
+1956 
-1969 NSISDLSPLVAN
+1969 
-1981 TGLGPGDVIIVNGN
+1981 
-1995 PLNNASINTHIPTLI
+1995 
-2010 SRGVRVDFD
+2010 
-2019 KLVDIPDP
+2019 
-2027 NLRTAI
+2027 
-2033 EKALGKA
+2033 
-2040 SSDTIT
+2040 DTV
-2046 TADMKRLTDLEAP
+2046 
-2059 NANITDL
+2059 
-2066 TGLEHATNLTLLD
+2066 
-2079 LDNNSI
+2079 S
-2085 SDISPLTG
+2085 
-2093 LTQLTVLFL
+2093 
-2102 GNNSISDISPLTG
+2102 
-2115 LTNLKTLVLENNS
+2115 
-2128 ISDISPLAG
+2128 
-2137 LTNLTQL
+2137 
-2144 RLYINS
+2144 
-2150 ISDISPLA
+2150 
-2158 GLTQLTSL
+2158 
-2166 GLGRNNISDI
+2166 
-2176 SPLAGLTNLTTL
+2176 
-2188 TLWTNSISDLSPLVA
+2188 
-2203 NTGLGEG
+2203 
-2210 DRIDV
+2210 V
-2215 SENPLNSASINTHIP
+2215 SENPLNHASINTHIP

-2254 IPAGISLIHVPLK
+2254 IPAGISLIHIPLK
-2267 VTTVDGVPKTIESI
+2267 VTEVDGVAQTIESVAD
-2281 SNLYDALGGASKV
+2281 LYDALGGTSAV
-2294 NFLITYDSQTQE
+2294 NFLFTYDSRDQE

-2315 RGGLADVR
+2315 KGTPADRV
-2323 LADDKGIIASLRAP
+2323 LTDDMGIAAGMIFPRTTHFS
-2337 VSVRLTGNPLGTNG
+2337 GNPLGTNG
-2351 SGTITINPGLNLVG
+2351 SSTITINPGLNLVG

-2372 INRVSDL
+2372 INRVSAL
-2379 FALDGIG
+2379 FALEGIG

-2392 ILTDGGEFKLVGRAD
+2392 ILTDGGEFKVVGRAG
-2407 DPGDIEITGGQ
+2407 DPGDIPIVGGQ
-2418 AFIMTASREAAVDIS
+2418 AFIMTAQRAATVTIS
-2433 GDGWTNV
+2433 GDGWTNT

-2445 APPMALTGIEVG
+2445 APSTVLTGIEVG
-2457 DTTPVLGLRGAVV
+2457 DTTPVLGLRGAIV
-2470 DQGTGVN
+2470 DEE
-2477 QVGLRVTVKNLSTR
+2477 VGLKVKGFRVTVKNLSTG
-2491 RAVAAVTGPDAAGY
+2491 RAVAAVTAADEAGY
-2505 QLTVVD
+2505 RLTVVD
-2511 IETGRAAQIGDIL
+2511 IETGRAATIGDTL

-2550 QSPIQLPELVSYEIP
+2550 RSHIQLPELVAYEIP
-2565 AETELLHNYPNPFN
+2565 AETQLLVNYPNPFN

-2595 LTIYDLNGQIVRTL
+2595 LTIYDQTGHAVRTL
-2609 DVGHQTAAVY
+2609 DVGHQIASVY
-2619 ENRSKA
+2619 ENRSRA
-2625 VYWDGRNGLGEQVAS
+2625 IYWDGRNQVGEQVAS

-2647 SAGEFSATRKMV
+2647 SAGDYSATRKML

>member
-1 MRFNSIF
+1 MIRQLFRLYLFLLVCFSISVTATAQTV
-8 DISPLAGLNNL
+8 DIPDPNLRAAIEAELGKAPGDTITMADIANL
-19 TELFL
+19 TRLSALF
-24 ANNSIADISP
+24 ANISDLTGLEAATNLTFLGLYDNSIADISP
-34 LAGLNNLTELFLANN
+34 LAGLTNLTELLLGFNSIADISPLKGLTNLTELFLDYN
-49 SIADISPLA
+49 SISDISPLAGLTNLIILTLGGNSIFDISPLA

-108 QGDAIFVNGNPL
+108 QGDRVLVEGNPLNNASINTHIPALQRRGVRVDFDDLGLTPVDIPDPNLRAAIEAELGKAPGDTITMADIANLTRLSALFANISDLTGLEAATNLTFLGLYDNSIADISPLAGLTNLTELLLGFNSIADISPLKGLTNLTELFLDYNSISDISPLAGLTNLIILTLGGNSIFDISPLAGLNNLTRLSLDYNSISDISALSGLINLIWLSLLGNSISDLSPLVANTGLGQGDRVLVEGNPL

-186 FANISDLTGLEA
+186 SANISDLTGLEA

-239 LSGLINLIWLSLL
+239 LSGLINLIWLNLL

-264 NTGLGQGDAIFVN
+264 NTGLGQGDAIIVN

-361 SLTWLILNNNSIS
+361 NLTQLELSDNSIS

-457 TAIEKALGKASGV
+457 TAIEKALGKASGA

-531 NSISDISPLVAN
+531 NSISDLSPLVAN

-637 ELLELGNNFIS
+637 
-648 DISPLKGLT
+648 
-657 NLVRLD
+657 
-663 LNNNSISD
+663 
-671 ISPLKGLTNLK
+671 
-682 YLLLDNNSISDI
+682 
-694 SPLKGLTNLRRLELH
+694 
-709 NNSISDI
+709 
-716 SPLVANTGLGE
+716 
-727 GDLVEVSENPLNPVS
+727 
-742 INTHILALVHRRVT
+742 
-756 VHFDKLVD
+756 
-764 IPDSNLRTAIEKAL
+764 
-778 GKASGVTITTEDMKS
+778 
-793 LYELEAPNASIT
+793 
-805 DLTGLEHATNLT
+805 
-817 LLTLSDNSISDIS
+817 
-830 PLAGLNN
+830 
-837 LAELYL
+837 
-843 SDNSISDISPLKG
+843 
-856 LNNLIWL
+856 
-863 ELRNNSISDISPLKG
+863 
-878 LNNLAFLYLEDNS
+878 
-891 ISDISPLVAN
+891 
-901 TGLGPR
+901 
-907 DTVIVNG
+907 
-914 NPLNNAAINTHIPTL
+914 
-929 ISRGV
+929 
-934 RVDFDKPVNIIPDS
+934 
-948 NLRTAIEDELGK
+948 
-960 ASGDT
+960 
-965 ITTEDMK
+965 
-972 RLYQL
+972 
-977 IAPNASITDLTG
+977 
-989 LEGAT
+989 
-994 NLTWLILHN
+994 
-1003 NSISDISPLK
+1003 
-1013 GLTNLRRLE
+1013 
-1022 LHNNSISDLSL
+1022 
-1033 LVANTGLGSGDV
+1033 
-1045 VLVNG
+1045 
-1050 NPLNNAA
+1050 
-1057 INTHILTLQRRGVRV
+1057 
-1072 DFDKPVDIP
+1072 
-1081 DPNLRAEI
+1081 
-1089 EKDLSTASG
+1089 
-1098 VTITTED
+1098 
-1105 MKRLTQLIAPNASIT
+1105 
-1120 DLTGLEHAT
+1120 
-1129 NLIRLE
+1129 
-1135 LGNNFIS
+1135 
-1142 DLSPLKRLT
+1142 
-1151 NLTRLDLNNNSISD
+1151 
-1165 LSPLADN
+1165 
-1172 TGLGPRDTV
+1172 
-1181 IVNGNPLNNAA
+1181 
-1192 INTHIPTLI
+1192 
-1201 SRGVRVDFDKPVNI
+1201 
-1215 IPDSNLRTAIEDELG
+1215 
-1230 KASGD
+1230 
-1235 TITTEDMKR
+1235 
-1244 LTQLIAPNAS
+1244 
-1254 ITDLTGLEGA
+1254 
-1264 TNLTLLELGNNFIS
+1264 TLLELGNNFIS
-1278 DISPLKGLTNLVRLE
+1278 DLSPLKGLTNLVRLE

-1305 KGLTNLRRLELH
+1305 KGLTNLKYLLLDNNSISDLSPLKGLTNLVRLELH
-1317 NNSISDLSLLV
+1317 NNSISD
-1328 ANTGLGSGDVV
+1328 
-1339 LVNGNPLN
+1339 
-1347 NASINTHIPTLQRRG
+1347 I
-1362 VRVDFDKPVD
+1362 
-1372 IPDPNLRA
+1372 
-1380 EIEKDLSKASGAP
+1380 
-1393 ITTADMKRLYQLIA
+1393 
-1407 PKTNIRNL
+1407 
-1415 TGLEHATNLIRLE
+1415 
-1428 LGNNFISDL
+1428 
-1437 SPLKR
+1437 SPLKG
-1442 LTNLT
+1442 LTNLKYLL
-1447 RLDLNNNSISDL
+1447 LDNNSISDL
-1459 SPLADNTGLGPR
+1459 
-1471 DTVIVNGNPLNNAAI
+1471 
-1486 NTHIPTL
+1486 
-1493 ISRGVRVDFDK
+1493 
-1504 PVNIIPDSNLR
+1504 
-1515 TAIEKALG
+1515 
-1523 KASGVTITTEDMAN
+1523 
-1537 LTVLRAL
+1537 
-1544 FANISDLTGLEGA
+1544 
-1557 TNLTLLELG
+1557 
-1566 NNSISDISP
+1566 SP

-1585 ELHNNSISDISPLVA
+1585 ELHNNSISDLSPLVA

-1694 LTLLNLPDNSISD
+1694 LT
-1707 ISPLAGLNN
+1707 
-1716 LAELY
+1716 ELY
-1721 LSDNSISDISPL
+1721 
-1733 AGLNNLIWL
+1733 
-1742 ELHNNSISDLSPLKG
+1742 
-1757 LNNLISL
+1757 
-1764 ELSDNSISDI
+1764 LSDNSISDI

-1784 ILGLSGNSISD
+1784 ILGLSDNSISD

-1838 DISPLVANTGLGPG
+1838 DISPLVANAGLG
-1852 NAVLVEGNLLNNAA
+1852 
-1866 INTHIPTLQRRGVRV
+1866 
-1881 DFDKPVDIPDPNLR
+1881 
-1895 AEIEKD
+1895 
-1901 LSKASGAP
+1901 SG
-1909 ITTADMKRLYQLIAP
+1909 
-1924 KTNIRNLTG
+1924 
-1933 LEHATNLTLLDL
+1933 
-1945 GNNFISDLSPL
+1945 
-1956 KGLTNLRRLELHN
+1956 
-1969 NSISDLSPLVAN
+1969 
-1981 TGLGPGDVIIVNGN
+1981 
-1995 PLNNASINTHIPTLI
+1995 
-2010 SRGVRVDFD
+2010 
-2019 KLVDIPDP
+2019 
-2027 NLRTAI
+2027 
-2033 EKALGKA
+2033 
-2040 SSDTIT
+2040 DTV
-2046 TADMKRLTDLEAP
+2046 
-2059 NANITDL
+2059 
-2066 TGLEHATNLTLLD
+2066 
-2079 LDNNSI
+2079 S
-2085 SDISPLTG
+2085 
-2093 LTQLTVLFL
+2093 
-2102 GNNSISDISPLTG
+2102 
-2115 LTNLKTLVLENNS
+2115 
-2128 ISDISPLAG
+2128 
-2137 LTNLTQL
+2137 
-2144 RLYINS
+2144 
-2150 ISDISPLA
+2150 
-2158 GLTQLTSL
+2158 
-2166 GLGRNNISDI
+2166 
-2176 SPLAGLTNLTTL
+2176 
-2188 TLWTNSISDLSPLVA
+2188 
-2203 NTGLGEG
+2203 
-2210 DRIDV
+2210 V
-2215 SENPLNSASINTHIP
+2215 SENPLNHASINTHIP

-2267 VTTVDGVPKTIESI
+2267 VTEVDGVAQTIESVAD
-2281 SNLYDALGGASKV
+2281 LYDALGGAGTV
-2294 NFLITYDSQTQE
+2294 NYLATYDSQTQE
-2306 WRSYFGASD
+2306 WRGYFGASD
-2315 RGGLADVR
+2315 KGTPADRV
-2323 LADDKGIIASLRAP
+2323 LTDDMGIAAGMIFPRTTHFS
-2337 VSVRLTGNPLGTNG
+2337 GNPLGTNG
-2351 SGTITINPGLNLVG
+2351 TSTITLNQGYNVIG

-2372 INRVSDL
+2372 IMRVGDL
-2379 FALDGIG
+2379 FALEGIG

-2392 ILTDGGEFKLVGRAD
+2392 ILTDGGEVKAVGRAG
-2407 DPGDIEITGGQ
+2407 DPGDIPITGGQ
-2418 AFIMTASREAAVDIS
+2418 SFILAAQRAAAVTIS
-2433 GDGWTNV
+2433 GDAWANN
-2440 SGTAA
+2440 SETAA
-2445 APPMALTGIEVG
+2445 APPVTLKGVEVG

-2470 DQGTGVN
+2470 DEKA
-2477 QVGLRVTVKNLSTR
+2477 GLKVDGFRVTVKNLSTG
-2491 RAVAAVTGPDAAGY
+2491 RAVAAVTAPAEAGY
-2505 QLTVVD
+2505 RLTVVD
-2511 IETGRAAQIGDIL
+2511 IETGRAATIGDTL

-2543 VTAEDVK
+2543 ITAEDVK
-2550 QSPIQLPELVSYEIP
+2550 RSRIQLPELVAYEIP
-2565 AETELLHNYPNPFN
+2565 AETQLLSNYPNPFN

-2589 EDAFVT
+2589 EDAFVI
-2595 LTIYDLNGQIVRTL
+2595 LTIYDQTGQIVRTL
-2609 DVGHQTAAVY
+2609 DIGHQTAAVY
-2619 ENRSKA
+2619 ESRSQA
-2625 VYWDGRNGLGEQVAS
+2625 IYWDGRNNVGEQVAS

-2647 SAGEFSATRKMV
+2647 SAGDYSATRKML